1 MKLNNNN
8 NIKLKYKVL
17 MNIKE
22 QINSIYYKCHKI
34 NMMKHNISHKIVIK
48 YIKYVWILIN

>member
-1 MKLNNNN
+1 MKLNSNN

-22 QINSIYYKCHKI
+22 QINSTYYKCHKI